1 MFLLVIISQ
10 VLSFVYITGSKY
22 AESCLS
28 INHPNG
34 NKNVITSYFNKKK
47 NWEDGYWI
55 IDNNKLTN
63 HFCIT
68 VLGSQLWLKYLDLF
82 PL

>member
-47 NWEDGYWI
+47 N
-55 IDNNKLTN
+55 
-63 HFCIT
+63 
-68 VLGSQLWLKYLDLF
+68 
-82 PL
+82 